1 MKYLKIFLRSKWDFE
16 KISKKKFLLID
27 GNSHPFLKYYKKKD
41 FNILH
46 RRGEKINIR
55 ILLKCIL
62 DFKIST
68 LNYFKFFIKLAQP
81 KLILTAFDYHPIFY
95 KLSKI
100 SKAKTL
106 MLQKGKRTRSD
117 RIFNNKSLIK
127 ESQKESFYV
136 DYIFLYNKVTCDHY
150 KKIIKGK
157 YIPIGSFEN
166 NFNKIKFSTQK
177 KEVLFI
183 SNFKINND
191 KQLDVNCENDDLVVF
206 TYTN

>member
-95 KLSKI
+95 KLSK
-100 SKAKTL
+100 S
-106 MLQKGKRTRSD
+106 
-117 RIFNNKSLIK
+117 
-127 ESQKESFYV
+127 
-136 DYIFLYNKVTCDHY
+136 
-150 KKIIKGK
+150 
-157 YIPIGSFEN
+157 
-166 NFNKIKFSTQK
+166 
-177 KEVLFI
+177 
-183 SNFKINND
+183 
-191 KQLDVNCENDDLVVF
+191 
-206 TYTN
+206 

>member
-1 MKYLKIFLRSKWDFE
+1 MTIIKQF
-16 KISKKKFLLID
+16 ISICASLFSVL
-27 GNSHPFLKYYKKKD
+27 
-41 FNILH
+41 
-46 RRGEKINIR
+46 KINIR

-117 RIFNNKSLIK
+117 RIFNNKSFLVIK
-127 ESQKESFYV
+127 SG
-136 DYIFLYNKVTCDHY
+136 HR
-150 KKIIKGK
+150 
-157 YIPIGSFEN
+157 
-166 NFNKIKFSTQK
+166 
-177 KEVLFI
+177 VLFL
-183 SNFKINND
+183 F
-191 KQLDVNCENDDLVVF
+191 
-206 TYTN
+206 